1 MITLYLKRLNHNL
14 ADHGG
19 RYFADDR
26 LTIADLKIAMLT
38 RQLTSGILDYIP
50 TDIVERVAPELVE
63 HFQRVMRDPSIKS
76 YYAKK
81 GVEV

>member
-1 MITLYLKRLNHNL
+1 
-14 ADHGG
+14 
-19 RYFADDR
+19 
-26 LTIADLKIAMLT
+26 MLT
-38 RQLTSGILDYIP
+38 RQLTSGILDHIP
-50 TDIVERVAPELVE
+50 TDLVERVAPELVD